1 MEHGE
6 TATLRSANIFMHGK
20 LAGVL
25 EEIEPGK
32 HYRFTY
38 SNGYKDEPIS
48 LTMPTD
54 SPTYEF
60 DRFPPFF
67 DGLLP
72 EGTMLDG
79 LLRQQKIDKSD
90 LFSQLLAVGQE
101 LVGAV
106 TVEEIL

>member
-1 MEHGE
+1 
-6 TATLRSANIFMHGK
+6 MHGK

-32 HYRFTY
+32 RYCFTY
-38 SNGYKDEPIS
+38 SNEYKDEQIS
-48 LTMPTD
+48 LTMPAEQ
-54 SPTYEF
+54 SMYEF

-72 EGTMLDG
+72 EGVMLEG
-79 LLRQQKIDKSD
+79 LLRQQKIDRTD
-90 LFSQLLAVGQE
+90 LFSQLVAVGKE

-106 TVEEIL
+106 TVDEIL